1 MPHEIL
7 ALNKHEI
14 DILLMCNNA
23 RVEDDKR
30 MDVEARQ
37 NSYEKA
43 NAGIYYD
50 IEEYNRQLLQS
61 YGLNPEPE
69 IRIY

>member
-1 MPHEIL
+1 
-7 ALNKHEI
+7 
-14 DILLMCNNA
+14 MCNNA

-30 MDVEARQ
+30 IGVEGKQRD
-37 NSYEKA
+37 NEKDK
-43 NAGIYYD
+43 AGIYYS
-50 IEEYNRQLLQS
+50 IEEYNKQILQS

>member
-1 MPHEIL
+1 LPHEIL

-30 MDVEARQ
+30 IGVEGKQRD
-37 NSYEKA
+37 NEKDK
-43 NAGIYYD
+43 AGIYYS
-50 IEEYNRQLLQS
+50 IEEYNKQILQS